1 MSHCG
6 MAWVGEWL
14 GERNAQPK
22 RGRARAHRYPASG
35 VFRLDEAALEPMIR
49 LPGALGS
56 YLEIHGGAAGA
67 LALARHAGLAA

>member
-1 MSHCG
+1 MSYCG
-6 MAWVGEWL
+6 MAWVGGWL
-14 GERNAQPK
+14 GERNARPE

-35 VFRLDEAALEPMIR
+35 VFLLNEAALQSMTR

-56 YLEIHGGAAGA
+56 CHEIHGAAAGA